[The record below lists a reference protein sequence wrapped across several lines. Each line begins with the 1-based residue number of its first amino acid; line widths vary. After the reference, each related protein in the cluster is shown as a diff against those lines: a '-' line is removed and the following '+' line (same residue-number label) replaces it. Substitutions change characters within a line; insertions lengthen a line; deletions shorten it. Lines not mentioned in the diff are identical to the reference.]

1 MHASHPA
8 PLTREASAAPEE
20 VAAGPN
26 IDPLLGTL
34 GRTPLL
40 RLERIAN
47 PPRDGIELWGKAE
60 FLNPTGSVKDRAATR
75 IVQAARASGDL
86 GPGRTLIDASSGNT
100 GISYAMLGARL
111 GFPVTICLPRNASP
125 ERVRR
130 IQSYGAEVVFTPPT
144 EGTDGAQ
151 REARRLA
158 DSDPA
163 RYYYPDQY
171 NHPANPEAHFA
182 GTGPE
187 IWEQTGGRITHLLA
201 GVGTGGTISGAG
213 RFLKQASPTLEVVG
227 VEPDGP
233 MHGIEGLKHL
243 PTALRPGT
251 YDERW
256 VDRTVRVST
265 ESAQEYARQLA
276 RREGLFVGT
285 SSGAAVAA
293 MASLA
298 TDLPPPAVL
307 VAVLPDGGDRYLS
320 DRYWEETR

>member
-1 MHASHPA
+1 VHSSHPA
-8 PLTREASAAPEE
+8 PVSAGGLPSSSAVVPNPDASR
-20 VAAGPN
+20 
-26 IDPLLGTL
+26 LGAV
-34 GRTPLL
+34 GATPLL
-40 RLERIAN
+40 RLDRIGGQI
-47 PPRDGIELWGKAE
+47 PTDVELWGKAE
-60 FLNPTGSVKDRAATR
+60 FLNPTGSVKDRAAFG
-75 IVQAARASGDL
+75 IVRSGLRSGEL

-125 ERVRR
+125 ERVQRLR
-130 IQSYGAEVVFTPPT
+130 AYGASIVFTDPE

-151 REARRLA
+151 RAARQL
-158 DSDPA
+158 SSEDPG

-171 NHPANPEAHFA
+171 NHPANPEAHFT

-187 IWEQTGGRITHLLA
+187 LWSQTAGRITRLFA

-213 RFLKQASPTLEVVG
+213 RFLKQMSAKVRVVG
-227 VEPDGP
+227 VEPVGP

-251 YDERW
+251 YDDRW
-256 VDRTVRVST
+256 VDETIRVTT
-265 ESAQEYARQLA
+265 EEAQATARRLA
-276 RREGLFVGT
+276 RSEGLFVGT

-293 MASLA
+293 MVSIAAS
-298 TDLPPPAVL
+298 TEGPAVL

-320 DRYWEETR
+320 DLHWEEAP